1 MRRDRVGGCRITG
14 IECHLGEQFAE
25 SQPGAHRTRTA
36 HKAADDP
43 DPATICSSHCRPGAA
58 GAGRVDEDGAQGRRA
73 DDTDGEPQR
82 AAPDTEALKEIW
94 VGVASSVMGL
104 AESALRAVGIATYLG
119 PTTSTLNQTLVVNGY
134 NLVPSSTETVTS
146 FYGQWTFW
154 PGGPTLVQGQQQYS
168 VVDPA
173 TNLLPVGTFDALVST
188 GSPFNIRSKYVELLV
203 TANDGINV
211 GTGPGQVPPV
221 GSLIASFNLIAGFGW
236 SYTAMPSSP
245 NSVVSFRLTTPFGD
259 IPLPFGFDASKGIAD
274 HSVLSQPVYLGN
286 GYSIAPA
293 DPAGQIYVGTSG
305 FLPYYTT
312 VQSHGVFNL
321 RDSAGDTVGSF
332 EGVHDPHGRRHG
344 RPHPGHPGHQG
355 HRRNHR
361 DQFRRCAGVGSVFNV
376 MYENSDTTYVVHA
389 HR

>member
-1 MRRDRVGGCRITG
+1 MSSSPR
-14 IECHLGEQFAE
+14 

-43 DPATICSSHCRPGAA
+43 DPATICSSHCAPARQVRAVSTRTAPGA
-58 GAGRVDEDGAQGRRA
+58 VAQMTPTVNPNA
-73 DDTDGEPQR
+73 LPPTP
-82 AAPDTEALKEIW
+82 ALKEIW

-104 AESALRAVGIATYLG
+104 AESALRAVGIATYRRSDHLDAE
-119 PTTSTLNQTLVVNGY
+119 QTLVVNGY

-173 TNLLPVGTFDALVST
+173 TNQPVGTFDALVST

-211 GTGPGQVPPV
+211 GTGPGQISPV

-274 HSVLSQPVYLGN
+274 RPVLSQPVYLGN

-293 DPAGQIYVGTSG
+293 DPAGQILCGDKRIPALLHHRSVTRGLQPAG
-305 FLPYYTT
+305 
-312 VQSHGVFNL
+312 L
-321 RDSAGDTVGSF
+321 R
-332 EGVHDPHGRRHG
+332 RRHG
-344 RPHPGHPGHQG
+344 GKFRGRHDPGRLMGVHTQAILVTKVIDGTTGTNSGDVPRGRVGVQ
-355 HRRNHR
+355 R
-361 DQFRRCAGVGSVFNV
+361 DVREQ
-376 MYENSDTTYVVHA
+376 
-389 HR
+389 